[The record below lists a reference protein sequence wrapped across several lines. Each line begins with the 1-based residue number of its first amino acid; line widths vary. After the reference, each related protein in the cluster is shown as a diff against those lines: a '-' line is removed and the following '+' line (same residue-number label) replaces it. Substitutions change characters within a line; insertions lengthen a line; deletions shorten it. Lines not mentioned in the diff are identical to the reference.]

1 MVTNIRPQGVIGVI
15 GTFSHSIGQTVN
27 NLERRDQVIGKKV
40 KLWVYIIKEWGGVF
54 FPFGSA
60 LGIVR

>member
-1 MVTNIRPQGVIGVI
+1 MVANIRPQGVIGVI

-40 KLWVYIIKEWGGVF
+40 KLWVYIIKE
-54 FPFGSA
+54 
-60 LGIVR
+60 